1 MVPGAIC
8 DDEGAA
14 GCWAR
19 TAMGANAMMTA
30 SKVLFI
36 RSLKRGR
43 YVGLR
48 NAWCQPKSSTADG
61 KQRRRAGVPKAR
73 AFRVLGWKKRNELAQ
88 TGRSGNDA
96 YRMKSPGGATHCLLP
111 TPKIT
116 FTSFS

>member
-48 NAWCQPKSSTADG
+48 NAWCQPKSSTAD
-61 KQRRRAGVPKAR
+61 
-73 AFRVLGWKKRNELAQ
+73 WKKRNELDQ

-116 FTSFS
+116 FTSFSAQKNGIR